1 MTKKNYLLIEMALEK
16 IYSLV
21 SNKKTLSESIDMAS
35 KEYHLSEEEKDEINK
50 VLDKASKSDYE
61 DDFDVVDD
69 IIQKP
74 DYVIYFDSEEDL
86 SNSIGRLMYN
96 KVPWTEQI
104 SDKRYGIKFG
114 NQEDLDKAIK
124 VLKNYEFIS
133 DNDISVASIVF
144 DDIEDFKTVME
155 FITKNQMHYDVNNKD
170 VTMSAVQSIPTEFDA
185 IIPIKKELDYDNSFN
200 RSILIKKIWK

>member
-104 SDKRYGIKFG
+104 SDKRYGIKFV

-155 FITKNQMHYDVNNKD
+155 FITKNQMHFDVNNKD
-170 VTMSAVQSIPTEFDA
+170 VAMSAVQPIPTEFDA